1 MRSIKVAL
9 LLGATAALA
18 GCNVTTNPVE
28 LSDGM
33 HVRFPAEVPPE
44 SDREAKLAAV
54 TNTALIYGGQARAWR
69 NTAARPPRERLTT
82 SAMNGSYCTR
92 RSKQTCLQSCSISIA
107 CPTLY
112 LLEPSFRR
120 RRLLLLGGGG
130 VACDNRQHG
139 FGDARNKNSGG
150 ADTTVPDGWAE
161 HGPS

>member
-54 TNTALIYGGQARAWR
+54 TNTALISLYYMVAKREPGETPAE
-69 NTAARPPRERLTT
+69 TASREADDKCDERFILHSPIKANLLTVVFYFYCLSHSIPFGTKLPAPP
-82 SAMNGSYCTR
+82 A
-92 RSKQTCLQSCSISIA
+92 IVA
-107 CPTLY
+107 
-112 LLEPSFRR
+112 
-120 RRLLLLGGGG
+120 GGG
-130 VACDNRQHG
+130 R
-139 FGDARNKNSGG
+139 SM
-150 ADTTVPDGWAE
+150 
-161 HGPS
+161 